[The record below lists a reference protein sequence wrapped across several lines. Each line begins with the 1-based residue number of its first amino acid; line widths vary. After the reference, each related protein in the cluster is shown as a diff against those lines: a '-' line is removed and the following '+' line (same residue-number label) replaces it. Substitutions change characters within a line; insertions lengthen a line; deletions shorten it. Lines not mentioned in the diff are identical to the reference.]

1 MGKHSGRH
9 AFKDK
14 LISLGYADLTDDV
27 IENAFGKFK
36 ILADKKKH
44 IYDEDIIA
52 LVDDSLVLDNKANTI
67 VLKSLKV
74 FAGTG
79 EPQKADMT
87 LDVNGQIKSATET
100 GDGPVDAIFKCIKN
114 LYPHDVNLQLYQ
126 VHAVT
131 EGTDAQAT
139 VSVRIEENGK
149 TTVGQAADTDTLV
162 ASANAYIA
170 ALNKMILKREKTA
183 PAMEQEKE
191 KMRGIQMG
199 LFDKVKKIWSQDMA
213 IDLGTANT
221 LVVVKGQGVVLNE
234 PSVVAIVEQAGKKQ
248 VLAVGDEAKT
258 MLGRTPGNIEAIRPL
273 RDGVIA
279 DFIVTEEMIK
289 HFIKKV
295 HKGRSFANPR
305 ILICVPTGSTPVER
319 KAIQDSALAAGAR
332 RVQLIEEP
340 IAAAIGA
347 NLPISEA
354 TGSMVVDIGGG
365 TSEIAVMSLG
375 GLVYSKSLR
384 VAGDAMDGA
393 MANYMRKEY
402 NLMIG
407 DSTAEK
413 IKKEIGTAIPT
424 NDNTYPVKGRDLR
437 SGTPKEVN
445 ITEEDTAEALNDIL
459 REMVNGIKDALE
471 ATPPELSADLV
482 DMGLTLTGGGAL
494 LKNIDKRFSK
504 ETGLPVHIAED
515 PLSCVAVGTGKALD
529 QEQTFSTMMTEY

>member
-1 MGKHSGRH
+1 
-9 AFKDK
+9 
-14 LISLGYADLTDDV
+14 
-27 IENAFGKFK
+27 
-36 ILADKKKH
+36 
-44 IYDEDIIA
+44 
-52 LVDDSLVLDNKANTI
+52 
-67 VLKSLKV
+67 
-74 FAGTG
+74 
-79 EPQKADMT
+79 
-87 LDVNGQIKSATET
+87 
-100 GDGPVDAIFKCIKN
+100 
-114 LYPHDVNLQLYQ
+114 
-126 VHAVT
+126 
-131 EGTDAQAT
+131 
-139 VSVRIEENGK
+139 
-149 TTVGQAADTDTLV
+149 
-162 ASANAYIA
+162 
-170 ALNKMILKREKTA
+170 
-183 PAMEQEKE
+183 
-191 KMRGIQMG
+191 
-199 LFDKVKKIWSQDMA
+199 MA

-221 LVVVKGQGVVLNE
+221 LVVLKGQGVVLNE
-234 PSVVAIVEQAGKKQ
+234 PSVVAIAENMGKKT

-258 MLGRTPGNIEAIRPL
+258 MLGRTPGNISAIRPL

-295 HKGRSFANPR
+295 HKNKTFANPR

-347 NLPISEA
+347 GLPISEA

-365 TSEIAVMSLG
+365 TTEIAVMSLG

-384 VAGDAMDGA
+384 IAGDAMDTA
-393 MANYMRKEY
+393 LINYMRKEY

-413 IKKEIGTAIPT
+413 IKKEIGTAIPS
-424 NDNTYPVKGRDLR
+424 NSNTYAVKGRDLR

-459 REMVNGIKDALE
+459 KEMVNGIKDALE
-471 ATPPELSADLV
+471 NTPPELSADLV

-504 ETGLPVHIAED
+504 ETGLPVFIADD
-515 PLSCVAVGTGKALD
+515 PLSCVAIGTGKALE
-529 QEQTFSTMMTEY
+529 QEEIFSSMLSEY

>member
-1 MGKHSGRH
+1 
-9 AFKDK
+9 
-14 LISLGYADLTDDV
+14 
-27 IENAFGKFK
+27 
-36 ILADKKKH
+36 
-44 IYDEDIIA
+44 
-52 LVDDSLVLDNKANTI
+52 
-67 VLKSLKV
+67 
-74 FAGTG
+74 
-79 EPQKADMT
+79 
-87 LDVNGQIKSATET
+87 
-100 GDGPVDAIFKCIKN
+100 
-114 LYPHDVNLQLYQ
+114 
-126 VHAVT
+126 
-131 EGTDAQAT
+131 
-139 VSVRIEENGK
+139 
-149 TTVGQAADTDTLV
+149 
-162 ASANAYIA
+162 
-170 ALNKMILKREKTA
+170 
-183 PAMEQEKE
+183 
-191 KMRGIQMG
+191 
-199 LFDKVKKIWSQDMA
+199 MA

-221 LVVVKGQGVVLNE
+221 LVVLKGQGVVLNE
-234 PSVVAIVEQAGKKQ
+234 PSVVAIAENNGKKT

-258 MLGRTPGNIEAIRPL
+258 MLGRTPGNISAIRPL

-295 HKGRSFANPR
+295 HKNKTFANPR

-347 NLPISEA
+347 GLPISEA

-365 TSEIAVMSLG
+365 TTEIAVMSLG

-384 VAGDAMDGA
+384 IAGDAMDTA
-393 MANYMRKEY
+393 LVNYMRKEY

-413 IKKEIGTAIPT
+413 IKKEIGTAIPS
-424 NDNTYPVKGRDLR
+424 NNNTYAVKGRDLR

-459 REMVNGIKDALE
+459 KDMVNGIKDALE
-471 ATPPELSADLV
+471 NTPPELSADLV

-504 ETGLPVHIAED
+504 ETGLPVFIADD
-515 PLSCVAVGTGKALD
+515 PLSCVAIGTGKALD
-529 QEQTFSTMMTEY
+529 QEETFSSMLSEY

>member
-1 MGKHSGRH
+1 M
-9 AFKDK
+9 
-14 LISLGYADLTDDV
+14 
-27 IENAFGKFK
+27 
-36 ILADKKKH
+36 
-44 IYDEDIIA
+44 
-52 LVDDSLVLDNKANTI
+52 ANW
-67 VLKSLKV
+67 
-74 FAGTG
+74 F
-79 EPQKADMT
+79 
-87 LDVNGQIKSATET
+87 
-100 GDGPVDAIFKCIKN
+100 KN
-114 LYPHDVNLQLYQ
+114 L
-126 VHAVT
+126 T
-131 EGTDAQAT
+131 
-139 VSVRIEENGK
+139 S
-149 TTVGQAADTDTLV
+149 
-162 ASANAYIA
+162 
-170 ALNKMILKREKTA
+170 
-183 PAMEQEKE
+183 
-191 KMRGIQMG
+191 
-199 LFDKVKKIWSQDMA
+199 IWSQDMA

-221 LVVVKGQGVVLNE
+221 LVVLKGQGVVLNE
-234 PSVVAIVEQAGKKQ
+234 PSVVAIADNNGKKT

-258 MLGRTPGNIEAIRPL
+258 MLGRTPGNISAIRPL

-295 HKGRSFANPR
+295 HKNSTFANPR

-347 NLPISEA
+347 GLPISEA

-365 TSEIAVMSLG
+365 TTEIAVMSLG

-384 VAGDAMDGA
+384 VAGDAMDTA
-393 MANYMRKEY
+393 LVDYMRKEY

-413 IKKEIGTAIPT
+413 IKKEIGTAIPS
-424 NDNTYPVKGRDLR
+424 NSNTYAVKGRDLR

-459 REMVNGIKDALE
+459 KQMVNGIKDALE
-471 ATPPELSADLV
+471 HTPPELSADLV

-504 ETGLPVHIAED
+504 ETGLPVFIADD
-515 PLSCVAVGTGKALD
+515 PLACVAIGTGKALD
-529 QEQTFSTMMTEY
+529 QEETFSTMLSEY